1 MENLQ
6 AGKSNQSCNGASRS
20 KRGIRLKSRHSITA
34 YTDAREV
41 YSLIEEYARGMKNQ
55 NRLLK
60 KLWP

>member
-1 MENLQ
+1 MGNLTGRRIQSKLHWRIPQQ
-6 AGKSNQSCNGASRS
+6 AGYSTEIKT
-20 KRGIRLKSRHSITA
+20 LLTA

-41 YSLIEEYARGMKNQ
+41 YSLIEEYDRSMKNQ